1 MARHPPGSLVTEW
14 PSSGFLT
21 TRQLGFEKGKRQHE
35 VSEVPD
41 HHFRHTLLVKASPG
55 ASLHSG
61 GEKNSIPPTGRG
73 GRCMRGAGRGE
84 GGCRWPLLDI
94 IFPDISFQ
102 IVIYSAININQNK
115 EIENDLE
122 GERE

>member
-1 MARHPPGSLVTEW
+1 MHA
-14 PSSGFLT
+14 
-21 TRQLGFEKGKRQHE
+21 
-35 VSEVPD
+35 
-41 HHFRHTLLVKASPG
+41 
-55 ASLHSG
+55 G
-61 GEKNSIPPTGRG
+61 GG
-73 GRCMRGAGRGE
+73 GGE